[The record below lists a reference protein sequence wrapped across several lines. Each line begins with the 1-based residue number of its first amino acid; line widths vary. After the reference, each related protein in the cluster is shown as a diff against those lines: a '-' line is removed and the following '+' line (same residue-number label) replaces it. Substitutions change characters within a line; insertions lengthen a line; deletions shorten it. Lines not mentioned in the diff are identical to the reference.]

1 MSVFSEGAEPAIRT
15 QASASVM
22 LRHEAGLHARPAVKL
37 TKLAKKFRS
46 KISIANSPD
55 GPWIDAKSIVKLMA
69 TKTPRDALLRFRAEG
84 DDAEAA
90 VQALV
95 ALVEQDFPDDG

>member
-1 MSVFSEGAEPAIRT
+1 MSAFSERAEPAART
-15 QASASVM
+15 QASASVI

-37 TKLAKKFRS
+37 TKLAKRFRS
-46 KISIANSPD
+46 KVFIANSAD

-69 TKTPRDALLRFRAEG
+69 TKTPRDAVLRFRAEG

-95 ALVEQDFPDDG
+95 ALVEQDFPDGR

>member
-1 MSVFSEGAEPAIRT
+1 MSAFSERAEPTTRT
-15 QASASVM
+15 QASASVI

-46 KISIANSPD
+46 KIFIANSPD

-69 TKTPRDALLRFRAEG
+69 IKTPRDAVLRLRAEG

-90 VQALV
+90 VRALV
-95 ALVEQDFPDDG
+95 ALVEQDFSDDG